1 MIAVN
6 PEYAELFPDH
16 EGDKMRTSPILLT
29 ILMTASVQAAT
40 PTDLMKGY
48 AAEASR
54 QQAGF
59 TPAAKRGA
67 DLYQRNFG
75 ISAKMPSCTSC
86 HGDDPTQGGR
96 HSVTTKAIKPLAPA
110 ANPERFT
117 DRAKADKWFG
127 RNCKEVLGRDCTA
140 AEEADFI
147 AFLTGG
153 R

>member
-1 MIAVN
+1 
-6 PEYAELFPDH
+6 
-16 EGDKMRTSPILLT
+16 MRILLC
-29 ILMTASVQAAT
+29 LLPLLVMASAEAAS
-40 PTDLMKGY
+40 PADLLKSY
-48 AAEASR
+48 TAEASR

-59 TPAAKRGA
+59 TPAAQRGA

-75 ISAKMPSCTSC
+75 VSAKMPSCSSC
-86 HGDDPTQGGR
+86 HGDDPAQAGR
-96 HSVTTKAIKPLAPA
+96 HSVTTKAIKPLSPA

-127 RNCKEVLGRDCTA
+127 RNCKEVIGRDCTP
-140 AEEADFI
+140 AEKADLI